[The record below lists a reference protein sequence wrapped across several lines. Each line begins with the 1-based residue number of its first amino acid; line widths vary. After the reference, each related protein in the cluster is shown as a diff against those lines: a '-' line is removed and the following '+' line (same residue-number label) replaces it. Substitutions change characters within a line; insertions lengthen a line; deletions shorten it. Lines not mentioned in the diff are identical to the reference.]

1 MVCDILLCTMIFFR
15 CSFFLLFFYFQNPYY
30 MHVFLRHG
38 KNFSVLKALAV
49 ITYMRMFLR
58 HGNLFQ
64 KLRTRQHNFK
74 LIYENSYIPEALL
87 FMLTHFSAIKFI
99 LKS

>member
-1 MVCDILLCTMIFFR
+1 
-15 CSFFLLFFYFQNPYY
+15 
-30 MHVFLRHG
+30 
-38 KNFSVLKALAV
+38 
-49 ITYMRMFLR
+49 MRMFLR

-64 KLRTRQHNFK
+64 KLKTRQHNFK